1 MPFSHAKSN
10 NAILNSPDLD
20 YIYQEMIQKA
30 VNDYMIDEEPFFQE
44 VNRYESSVGSIING
58 VIENLNDADLVIADL
73 TGSNPNVMYELGV
86 RHALKRGT
94 IIIAQSL
101 DSIPSDL
108 RDYMVVIY
116 KYSDSIHQAPS
127 FYEEFKQALHK
138 SIDQILST
146 GRNDSPVLEYLK
158 RNHNYLRES
167 EIKGLKELS
176 VVLKSVILEIER
188 VDTLLS
194 ELSKNEVTDATLL
207 LELIKHLINNL
218 HSKLGLLRIPPTS
231 NFLFEDIES
240 CRNLLMEIIQFFSI
254 QDYFGQF
261 QNMPDNDLPKI
272 SIQDRINIKVID
284 PILMRKE
291 SSIRKIKVRD
301 LFSELEIFQKRIF
314 IDTLEFIEIEA
325 KRIGLYKEIQA
336 FMVDLNES
344 ISTT

>member
-1 MPFSHAKSN
+1 MPFTNAESN
-10 NAILNSPDLD
+10 NYTLNYTALD
-20 YIYQEMIQKA
+20 YIYKEMIQKA
-30 VNDYMIDEEPFFQE
+30 VKEYLIEDESFFQE
-44 VNRYESSVGSIING
+44 VHRYESSVGSIING
-58 VIENLNDADLVIADL
+58 VIEKLNDADLVIADL
-73 TGSNPNVMYELGV
+73 TGSNSNVMYELGV

-94 IIIAQSL
+94 IIIAQTL
-101 DSIPSDL
+101 DSVPSDL
-108 RDYMVVIY
+108 RDFMVVIY
-116 KYSDSIHQAPS
+116 KYSDSIHEAPS
-127 FYEEFKQALHK
+127 LYEEFKQALHK
-138 SIDQILST
+138 SIHQILST
-146 GRNDSPVLEYLK
+146 DRNDSPVLEYLK

-167 EIKGLKELS
+167 EIKVLKELS

-188 VDTLLS
+188 VDRLLS
-194 ELSKNEVTDATLL
+194 ELSKNEVTDETLL
-207 LELIKHLINNL
+207 LELIKHLLNNL

-261 QNMPDNDLPKI
+261 QNMPDNELPQI

-291 SSIRKIKVRD
+291 SSIRKIKVKD
-301 LFSELEIFQKRIF
+301 LFSELEIFQNRIF
-314 IDTLEFIEIEA
+314 VDTLEFIEIEA
-325 KRIGLYKEIQA
+325 KRIGIYQEIKV